1 MALHFTTTDQSAL
14 NGVKVLVHGPSGIGK
29 TRLCATAPKPIILS
43 AESGLL
49 SLREYKIPVMEIN
62 TVEDLIEAHQWFLT
76 NPHAK
81 QFETVCLD
89 SISEMGEKVLANA
102 KKQVKDPRQA
112 YGELIDKMT
121 ATVKA
126 FRDLDGFN
134 VYMAAK
140 TEGVKDEISGAVLW
154 GPSMPGTK
162 MGPALPYLFDE
173 VFAFRK
179 NKTQQGV
186 EYTYLQTSRDLQYEA
201 KDRSGSLDL
210 MEEPNLTKIFNKIR
224 GVK

>member
-49 SLREYKIPVMEIN
+49 SLREFKIPVMEIN

>member
-14 NGVKVLVHGPSGIGK
+14 NGIKVLVHGPSGIGK
-29 TRLCATAPKPIILS
+29 TRLSATAPDPIIIS

-49 SLREYKIPVMEIN
+49 SLRQHKIPVIEIN

-81 QFETVCLD
+81 QFQTVCVD
-89 SISEMGEKVLANA
+89 SITEIGEKVLANA

-126 FRDLDGFN
+126 FRDLDGYN
-134 VYMAAK
+134 VYMSAK
-140 TEGVKDEISGAVLW
+140 SEGVKDELSGAILY

-173 VFAFRK
+173 VFAFRN
-179 NKTQQGV
+179 NKTPQGV
-186 EYTYLQTSRDLQYEA
+186 AYTYLQTSRDLQYEA